1 MSNAAGGQ
9 VSGDVTSG
17 DVKSGE
23 SVVWG
28 SNVRLPS
35 TPNVTTTGCT
45 IVGVAVV

>member
-9 VSGDVTSG
+9 VSG

-35 TPNVTTTGCT
+35 TPNVITAGCT
-45 IVGVAVV
+45 IAGVAVI